1 MVGRVEQEPEGADHV
16 ILAARKQREVNTSAQ
31 FAFSFCSDK
40 TSVCGLAL
48 PTSRLCATSA

>member
-1 MVGRVEQEPEGADHV
+1 MEQEPEAADHV

-31 FAFSFCSDK
+31 FAFSFYSDK